1 MRDIEVLKET
11 LENILKA
18 KSWDWP
24 EKAVIEL
31 PKDAKH
37 GDLATNIAMTLAKT
51 CQKAPRVIAEEI
63 CAELQKHHL
72 IEKAEIAGPGFIN
85 ITFKLAFWH
94 EQVLRMESLQ
104 EKFGALTY
112 GNKRKVNV
120 EYVSANPTG
129 PLHIG
134 HGRGAAVGDT
144 MARILRFA
152 GYEVSTEYYI
162 NDAGRQMRLLGL
174 STWLR
179 VQDLC
184 NMNVTYPEDYYRGEY
199 IIDIAKEL
207 LEKDPDLPKRED
219 AEYRCFQ
226 YAMQSILNGIKKDLE
241 DFRVEHQTWFSEA
254 SLVNA
259 GTVEKT
265 LTTLKETG
273 KAYEQDG
280 ALWFRT
286 TDYGDDKDR
295 VLRKSDGLL
304 TYFSSDIAYHADKI
318 ARGFDE
324 MIDVWGADHH
334 GYVPRMS
341 AAIEVLGKNPKTDF
355 SVILIQLV
363 NLLRGGKPVAMS
375 TRSGEFDTLRQVIDE
390 VGVDAARFMFLSRK
404 SDQPLDFDL
413 ELVKQRNL
421 ENPVYYVQYAH
432 ARIKTLLRRAAE
444 NGHILENNS
453 SLEMLAELKEASD
466 IALIRTALHFEE
478 AVLDAAKNKAVH
490 VISFYLMDL
499 AGKFHSYYA
508 NTPVLSGDEKNI
520 KARLVLL
527 RVVGTV
533 LSNGLNLL
541 GVTAPESM

>member
-1 MRDIEVLKET
+1 MRDIEVLKKT
-11 LENILKA
+11 LEDILKA
-18 KSWDWP
+18 KSWEWP

-51 CQKAPRVIAEEI
+51 CQKAPRAIAEEI
-63 CAELQKHHL
+63 CLELKNNAL

-85 ITFKLAFWH
+85 VTFKAGFWH
-94 EQVLRMESLQ
+94 EQILRMESMQ
-104 EKFGALTY
+104 EKFGSLEY
-112 GNKRKVNV
+112 GKGRKVNV

-144 MARILRFA
+144 MTRILRFA
-152 GYEVSTEYYI
+152 GYDVSTEYYI

-184 NMNVTYPEDYYRGEY
+184 RMNVTYPEDYYKGEY

-207 LEKDPDLPKRED
+207 LEKDPELPTRED
-219 AEYRCFQ
+219 AEYRCFK
-226 YAMQSILNGIKKDLE
+226 YAMQSILDGIKKDLE

-254 SLVNA
+254 SLVEA
-259 GTVEKT
+259 GEVEKT
-265 LTTLKETG
+265 LNNLKETG
-273 KAYEQDG
+273 KAFEQDG

-286 TDYGDDKDR
+286 TEYGDDKDR

-304 TYFSSDIAYHADKI
+304 TYFSSDIAYHANKI

-334 GYVPRMS
+334 GYIPRMS
-341 AAIEVLGKNPKTDF
+341 AAIEVLGKNSKTDF

-432 ARIKTLLRRAAE
+432 ARIKTLLRRAEE
-444 NGHILENNS
+444 NGHKLDEIS
-453 SLEMLAELKEASD
+453 SLEMLADLKEGSD
-466 IALIRTALHFEE
+466 IALVRTALHFEE

-490 VISFYLMDL
+490 IISFYLMEL

-508 NTPVLSGDEKNI
+508 NTPVLSGDEKAI
-520 KARLVLL
+520 KARLILL

-533 LSNGLNLL
+533 LKNGLNLL
-541 GVTAPESM
+541 GVSAPESM